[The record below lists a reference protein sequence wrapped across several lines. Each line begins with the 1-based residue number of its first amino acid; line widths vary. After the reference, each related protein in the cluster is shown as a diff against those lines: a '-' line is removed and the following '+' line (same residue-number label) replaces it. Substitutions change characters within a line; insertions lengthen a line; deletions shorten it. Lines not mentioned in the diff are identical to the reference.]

1 MISIALSTLQT
12 LSHVKSVLTFF
23 STKFSSTI
31 LTIPLILFLNTTSQ
45 AEDSMLTKKPY
56 FTYRIEAS
64 GARFESKI
72 NGVVL
77 EKNTQGSNLTVE
89 QPVNAFMRSGKNRI
103 GLQLYPYTV
112 EDFHDTKI
120 TISLYVNQ
128 DEAPEANKKLI
139 GQITFNA
146 AEFAKNKQPSEA
158 INTSMPTV
166 RLDSTNDFLA
176 SETGDVIVHAPII
189 EPSKV
194 RPNAYHVYQDI
205 ELETPFPLWGFF
217 GADKIDFPDA
227 WADYVTKSEYYI
239 DTTITPLYKE
249 HEKIYQAFKS
259 QDFKKI
265 LPLFAERNSEMDIAE
280 YLPAGSY
287 AEKLTNV
294 LESDFENEDSILKLV
309 DKGYALPS
317 VGDEKNLIRI
327 GSPDM
332 IRFADDENSI
342 YDKYPIWFY
351 KKDGKWI
358 ISR

>member
-1 MISIALSTLQT
+1 MMTKIILSTLKQKNKT
-12 LSHVKSVLTFF
+12 LKSVLTFF
-23 STKFSSTI
+23 
-31 LTIPLILFLNTTSQ
+31 LTIPLILFLNTISQ

-72 NGVVL
+72 NGVLL
-77 EKNTQGSNLTVE
+77 EDDTDGSKLTVE
-89 QPVNAFMRSGKNRI
+89 QPINAFMRTGKNRI

-112 EDFHDTKI
+112 EDFRDTKI
-120 TISLYVNQ
+120 TISLFVNQ

-146 AEFAKNKQPSEA
+146 AEFAKNKKASEA
-158 INTSMPTV
+158 IKTSMPAV

-176 SETGDVIVHAPII
+176 SEAGDVIVHAPQI
-189 EPSKV
+189 EQSKV
-194 RPNAYHVYQDI
+194 DDSAYHVYQDI
-205 ELETPFPLWGFF
+205 ELETPFPLWGFLS
-217 GADKIDFPDA
+217 ADKLDFPDSFDEFA
-227 WADYVTKSEYYI
+227 NNVEHYKQTLI
-239 DTTITPLYKE
+239 NGLYQE
-249 HEKIYQAFKS
+249 HKAVYQVFKS

-280 YLPAGSY
+280 YLPPGSY
-287 AEKLTNV
+287 EKKLTAA
-294 LESDFENEDSILKLV
+294 LEGDFENEDSILELV
-309 DKGYALPS
+309 DEQCAAPYVS
-317 VGDEKNLIRI
+317 DEKTLIRI
-327 GSPDM
+327 GSPEM
-332 IRFADDENSI
+332 IRFSDDENSI

>member
-1 MISIALSTLQT
+1 
-12 LSHVKSVLTFF
+12 
-23 STKFSSTI
+23 
-31 LTIPLILFLNTTSQ
+31 
-45 AEDSMLTKKPY
+45 MLTKKPY

-64 GARFESKI
+64 GALFESKI

-89 QPVNAFMRSGKNRI
+89 QPINAFMRTGKNRI
-103 GLQLYPYTV
+103 GVQLYTRTP
-112 EDFHDTKI
+112 EDFGDTKL

-146 AEFAKNKQPSEA
+146 AEFAKNKQPREA
-158 INTSMPTV
+158 INSSMPAV

-176 SETGDVIVHAPII
+176 SETGDVIVYAPTI
-189 EPSKV
+189 EQSKV
-194 RPNAYHVYQDI
+194 RPTGFHVYQDI

-217 GADKIDFPDA
+217 SADKLDFPDA
-227 WADYVTKSEYYI
+227 FAEYAANYEHYGE
-239 DTTITPLYKE
+239 TIINSLYQE
-249 HEKIYQAFKS
+249 HEKVYQAFQS

-287 AEKLTNV
+287 AEKLTNA
-294 LESDFENEDSILKLV
+294 LESDFEDEDSILKLV
-309 DKGYALPS
+309 DGEYASPS
-317 VGDEKNLIRI
+317 VSDEKTLIRI
-327 GSPDM
+327 GSPEM
-332 IRFADDENSI
+332 ISFADYENSI
-342 YDKYPIWFY
+342 FSKYEIWFY